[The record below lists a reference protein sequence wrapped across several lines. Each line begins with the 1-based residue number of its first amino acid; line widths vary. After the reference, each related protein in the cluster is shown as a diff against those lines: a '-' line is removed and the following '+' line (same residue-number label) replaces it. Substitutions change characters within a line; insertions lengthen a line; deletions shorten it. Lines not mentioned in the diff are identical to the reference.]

1 VTADLFRL
9 VNDRIHELG
18 PPSLAE
24 FDFVCECAHEGCTDS
39 IRMTEAEY
47 EAARADIA
55 QFAVL
60 PGHEPAFSEIVA
72 RTDRYVLV
80 KKHRETL
87 AARAAV

>member
-1 VTADLFRL
+1 MTGDLFRL

-24 FDFVCECAHEGCTDS
+24 FDFVCECAHEGCTDA
-39 IRMTEAEY
+39 IRMTEHEY
-47 EAARADIA
+47 EAARADTA

-60 PGHEPAFSEIVA
+60 PGHELAYAEIVA

-80 KKHRETL
+80 KKHRDAL
-87 AARAAV
+87 AVM

>member
-1 VTADLFRL
+1 MTGDLFRL

-24 FDFVCECAHEGCTDS
+24 FDFVCECGNQDCTYAM
-39 IRMTEAEY
+39 RMTEAEY
-47 EAARADIA
+47 ETARADSA

-60 PGHEPAFSEIVA
+60 PGHELGFAEIVA

-80 KKHRETL
+80 KRQHDAL
-87 AARAAV
+87 RAM

>member
-1 VTADLFRL
+1 MMGDLFRL

-24 FDFVCECAHEGCTDS
+24 FDFVCECAHEGCTDA
-39 IRMTEAEY
+39 IRMTEPEY
-47 EAARADIA
+47 EAARADMA

>member
-1 VTADLFRL
+1 MKGDLFRL

-24 FDFVCECAHEGCTDS
+24 FDFVCECAHEGCTDA

-47 EAARADIA
+47 EAARADTA

-60 PGHEPAFSEIVA
+60 PGHEPGFAEIVA

-80 KKHRETL
+80 KNHRD
-87 AARAAV
+87 ARTSM